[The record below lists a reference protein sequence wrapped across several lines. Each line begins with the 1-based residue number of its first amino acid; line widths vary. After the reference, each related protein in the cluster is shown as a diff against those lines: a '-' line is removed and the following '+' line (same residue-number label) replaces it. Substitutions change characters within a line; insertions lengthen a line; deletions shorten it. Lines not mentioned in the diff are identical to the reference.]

1 MSDDDVPPVAA
12 GGKGGPDEP
21 HVFTLEEARA
31 LMPEVRK
38 HVDEFVRLR
47 ADLAEHAADL
57 RISGSSPLGGVP
69 ELKAMEARFSELHA
83 WFPDHGIEV
92 KNLAPVLIDF
102 PALLDGAAVRLCWL
116 EGEPELAWYHR
127 SELGFIGRRPLPRDR

>member
-1 MSDDDVPPVAA
+1 MDDDIPPA
-12 GGKGGPDEP
+12 GTGQEGEPAEP
-21 HVFTLEEARA
+21 HVFTLDEARA
-31 LMPEVRK
+31 LMPEVHE

-47 ADLAEHAADL
+47 ADLAELAADL
-57 RISGSSPLGGVP
+57 RVAGRSPLGGMP
-69 ELKAMEARFSELHA
+69 ELKAMEARFSELHG

-127 SELGFIGRRPLPRDR
+127 SELGFIGRRRLPPS